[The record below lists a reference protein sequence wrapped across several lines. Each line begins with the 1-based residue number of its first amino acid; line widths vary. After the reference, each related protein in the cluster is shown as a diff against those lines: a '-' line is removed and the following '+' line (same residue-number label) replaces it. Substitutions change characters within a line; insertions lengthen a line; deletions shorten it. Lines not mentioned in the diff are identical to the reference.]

1 MDFLD
6 VLGERKNGKHLLVD
20 LLFFLA
26 IAAAFVSPPL
36 GLCGVSAVM

>member
-20 LLFFLA
+20 LLFFLRSQQLLS
-26 IAAAFVSPPL
+26 VRRL
-36 GLCGVSAVM
+36 DCVV